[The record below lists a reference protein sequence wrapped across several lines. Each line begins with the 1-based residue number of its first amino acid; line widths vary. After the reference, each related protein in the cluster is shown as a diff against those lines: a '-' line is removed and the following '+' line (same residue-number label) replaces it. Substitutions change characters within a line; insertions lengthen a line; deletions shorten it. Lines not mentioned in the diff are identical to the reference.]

1 MMISFESRDSR
12 RGFQQKGLPAVDAL
26 HVSQWPQTVFSSFI
40 LIFPANYRSST
51 YDTNFPTFWN
61 LDAVIASDPPR
72 DVLSP

>member
-1 MMISFESRDSR
+1 MIIIFETRDGR
-12 RGFQQKGLPAVDAL
+12 RGFL
-26 HVSQWPQTVFSSFI
+26 QWMRYMCRSGHKHFFSSFI
-40 LIFPANYRSST
+40 VIFPANYWSST

>member
-1 MMISFESRDSR
+1 MIIIFATRDSR
-12 RGFQQKGLPAVDAL
+12 RGFLLQWMRYI
-26 HVSQWPQTVFSSFI
+26 VSQWPQTFFSSFI
-40 LIFPANYRSST
+40 VIFPANYWSST